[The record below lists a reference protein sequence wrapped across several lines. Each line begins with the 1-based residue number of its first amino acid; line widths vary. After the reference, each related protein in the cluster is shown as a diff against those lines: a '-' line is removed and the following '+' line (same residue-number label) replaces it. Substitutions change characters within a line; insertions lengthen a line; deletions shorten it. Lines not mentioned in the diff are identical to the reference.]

1 MLTDLYLIRH
11 GDPDRTT
18 SVAYNVPPGPD
29 LSARGRQEAA
39 QAAAFLRER
48 GLERLFVSPF
58 ARTAQTAEVIVDALD
73 LPVTFTAL
81 IQEHGPQESFEKV
94 RERIRELL
102 AAAADSPHTRVGVVA
117 HGSPIRAA
125 LLELS
130 KDKIDLSRHV
140 YAGGN
145 PAPTCG
151 IWHVQL
157 LDEHTRRF
165 ELVFKPVEG
174 VGA

>member
-11 GDPDRTT
+11 GDPARDP
-18 SVAYNVPPGPD
+18 AIPYNTLPGPD
-29 LSARGRQEAA
+29 LSERGRAEAV
-39 QAAAFLRER
+39 QAARYLANR
-48 GLERLFVSPF
+48 GLKLLFASPF
-58 ARTAQTAEVIVDALD
+58 ARAAQTAEVLAEQLG
-73 LPVTFTAL
+73 LPLTFTAL
-81 IQEHGPQESFEKV
+81 VQEHGPHESFEHV
-94 RERIRELL
+94 RARMAELL
-102 AAAADSPHTRVGVVA
+102 AAAADGPHIRLGIVA

-130 KDKIDLSRHV
+130 KDKIDLSKHV

-157 LDEHTRRF
+157 LDAHTRRF
-165 ELVFKPVEG
+165 DLVFKPT
-174 VGA
+174 